1 MNKQVEEYL
10 NEMQRYEKFEE
21 LKQKNQTLINAGLY
35 EKVPLSSDEEVPE
48 YMVVYDKLGHRFRA
62 VPIDVTDEE
71 FEAIRKYS
79 SVSKGN
85 KRNKRNRIG
94 IALKIVA
101 ILFFVMSV
109 IFFMLILATDSY
121 FGEDIK
127 ILYFAYCIASII
139 IGILFLGFGE
149 IIRLLQNLTNKS

>member
-48 YMVVYDKLGHRFRA
+48 YMVVYDKLGRRFRA

-85 KRNKRNRIG
+85 KRNRIG

-101 ILFFVMSV
+101 ILFFVVSV
-109 IFFMLILATDSY
+109 IFFMLALATDSY
-121 FGEDIK
+121 FREDIK